1 MYQALYRKYRPMDFD
16 SVVGQNAIVN
26 TLKNSIIHHSFSH
39 AYLFIGPRGT
49 GKTTLSK
56 IFARNIN
63 CLDSKDGHACGKCP
77 ACLYSF
83 SKECMDILEIDAAS
97 NNGVDE
103 IRELRNK
110 ISLVPSELKYK
121 VYIIDEVHMLSIGAF
136 NALLKTLEEPP
147 EHAVFILATTDPQKI
162 PETIVSRCQTFS
174 FQRISSSC
182 LKQRLE
188 FVCSKENIQI
198 DSAVLDQICSISD
211 GGMRDA
217 LGLLDKLTSY
227 TNDKITLDDFYE
239 INGSISE
246 AEINI
251 FLNSI
256 LNGNIS
262 DFINLLDRFDS
273 EGKNLIQILSQLLIY
288 NRNLLVDY
296 YINNSISS
304 FSIPLLHTLSS
315 FLNEKM
321 FDIKKS
327 SNTKIYIEL
336 LLLKFMNDNVINTKK
351 TLSIS
356 SKFEENNDAVI
367 SINEKAKI
375 AKSETELVS
384 NDNLVNVPLVD
395 ITTSVDNNNN
405 NINNNNNDDDGDFDF
420 DSYFDDNQDNLDDS
434 NISSDLPVVLNYD
447 EIMSVRVNN
456 TLALADKKLLNE
468 ELQKFD
474 LLKDFTFD
482 QEIGYIVCSL
492 LDAKLRVVSP
502 NNMILSYDSDASVK
516 QNLLTLDKMIEVYN
530 KITGS
535 DKNIAIISDSDW
547 ESIKKEYILNIKNGI
562 SYEIKDEPKL
572 VFEELSKNDIIG
584 NSAIDLFGDI
594 VEIE

>member
-63 CLDSKDGHACGKCP
+63 CLDSKDGHACGKCS

-147 EHAVFILATTDPQKI
+147 EHAIFILATTDPQKI

-182 LKQRLE
+182 LRDRLE
-188 FVCSKENIQI
+188 FVCSKENIKI
-198 DSAVLDQICSISD
+198 DYAVLDQICSISD

-217 LGLLDKLTSY
+217 LGILDKLVSY
-227 TNDKITLDDFYE
+227 ANDEITLDDFYE
-239 INGSISE
+239 INGSISDM
-246 AEINI
+246 EINNLLI
-251 FLNSI
+251 SI
-256 LNGNIS
+256 MNGNIS
-262 DFINLLDRFDS
+262 DFIKLLDLFDS
-273 EGKNLIQILSQLLIY
+273 KGKNLVQIISQLLIY
-288 NRNLLVDY
+288 IRNLLVDY
-296 YINNSISS
+296 YTTNSTGTTFSISLLHS
-304 FSIPLLHTLSS
+304 FSSL
-315 FLNEKM
+315 LNEKM

-336 LLLKFMNDNVINTKK
+336 LLLKFMNDNVINSKDVSSSSNNVEK
-351 TLSIS
+351 AIVSNMDENIVIS
-356 SKFEENNDAVI
+356 SD
-367 SINEKAKI
+367 
-375 AKSETELVS
+375 KSELSS
-384 NDNLVNVPLVD
+384 NDNCVNS
-395 ITTSVDNNNN
+395 SVDDTNENYKNIDNNGSE
-405 NINNNNNDDDGDFDF
+405 DEDFDF
-420 DSYFDDNQDNLDDS
+420 NSYFDDTDDNYEDANYSPNQP
-434 NISSDLPVVLNYD
+434 IVLNYD
-447 EIMSVRVNN
+447 EVMSIRVNN
-456 TLALADKKLLNE
+456 TLALADKKLLND
-468 ELQKFD
+468 ELLKFD
-474 LLKDFTFD
+474 LLKDYTFD

-502 NNMILSYDSDASVK
+502 TNIILSYDSDASVK
-516 QNLLTLDKMIEVYN
+516 QNLLTLDKMIDVYN

-535 DKNIAIISDSDW
+535 DKNIAIISDADW
-547 ESIKKEYILNIKNGI
+547 ESIKQEYISNIKNGV
-562 SYEIKDEPKL
+562 SYKIQDEPEL
-572 VFEELSKNDIIG
+572 IFEELTKNDIIG

>member
-63 CLDSKDGHACGKCP
+63 CLDSKDGHACGKCS

-147 EHAVFILATTDPQKI
+147 EHAVFILATTDPQKV

-246 AEINI
+246 AEINNI
-251 FLNSI
+251 LNSI

-304 FSIPLLHTLSS
+304 FSIPLLHVLSS

-351 TLSIS
+351 TSSIS
-356 SKFEENNDAVI
+356 SKFEDNNDAVI
-367 SINEKAKI
+367 SINEKD
-375 AKSETELVS
+375 KSFKNENELVS
-384 NDNLVNVPLVD
+384 NDNLDNVPLVD
-395 ITTSVDNNNN
+395 ITTSVDNNND
-405 NINNNNNDDDGDFDF
+405 DDDGDFDF

-434 NISSDLPVVLNYD
+434 NISSDFPVVLNYD

-502 NNMILSYDSDASVK
+502 NNIILSYDSDASVK

>member
-63 CLDSKDGHACGKCP
+63 CLDSKDGHACGKCS

-147 EHAVFILATTDPQKI
+147 EHAVFILATTDPQKV

-246 AEINI
+246 AEINNI
-251 FLNSI
+251 LNSI

-304 FSIPLLHTLSS
+304 FSIPLLHVLSS

-351 TLSIS
+351 TSSIS
-356 SKFEENNDAVI
+356 SKFEDNNDAVI
-367 SINEKAKI
+367 SINEKD
-375 AKSETELVS
+375 KSFKNENELVS
-384 NDNLVNVPLVD
+384 NDNLDNVPLVD
-395 ITTSVDNNNN
+395 ITTSVDNNND
-405 NINNNNNDDDGDFDF
+405 DDDGDFDF

-434 NISSDLPVVLNYD
+434 NISSAIPVVLNYD

-502 NNMILSYDSDASVK
+502 NNIILSYDSDASVK